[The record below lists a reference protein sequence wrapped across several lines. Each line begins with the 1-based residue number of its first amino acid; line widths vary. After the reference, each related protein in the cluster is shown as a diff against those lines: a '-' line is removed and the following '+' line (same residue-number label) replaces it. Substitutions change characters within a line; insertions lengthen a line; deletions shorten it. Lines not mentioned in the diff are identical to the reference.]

1 MGKTYKS
8 NIFLKNQGK
17 TRVTRDE
24 QGNKTR
30 DHWDGRKDVKI
41 YARPVNSKLFQ

>member
-1 MGKTYKS
+1 MSKSYKS
-8 NIFLKNQGK
+8 NIFLKHKDK

-24 QGNKTR
+24 NGNKTR

-41 YARPVNSKLFQ
+41 VARPVNTQLFK